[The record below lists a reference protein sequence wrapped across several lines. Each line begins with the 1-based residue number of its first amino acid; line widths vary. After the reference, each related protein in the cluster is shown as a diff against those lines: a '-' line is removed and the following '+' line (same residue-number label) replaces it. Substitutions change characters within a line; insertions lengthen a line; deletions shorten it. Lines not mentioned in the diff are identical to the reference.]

1 MPNELLLAGKVAVVT
16 GAGKGIGRAIAE
28 ALAAEGAQVAI
39 LDRDPAGAEAAA
51 AAIEAA
57 GGEAIAVACDV
68 SMPAQV
74 TAAIERTVAGCGGI
88 DVLVNNAGITHTA
101 PLEELSLEL
110 WNETI
115 AVDLTGVYLMTQ
127 AALPEL
133 ERRRGKIVNV
143 ASQLALRGAPKMSH
157 YCAAKAGVL
166 GFTRG
171 CAVELIG
178 RGIQVN
184 AIAPGP
190 TETENLFGVP
200 TETLDAIREELPIKR
215 FATVD
220 EIAPAVVLLA
230 SRNGDYFVGATLNVS
245 GGHVM

>member
-1 MPNELLLAGKVAVVT
+1 MPSEPLLAGKVAVVT

-28 ALAAEGAQVAI
+28 ALAAEGAEVAI
-39 LDRDPAGAEAAA
+39 LDRDRDGAAAAA
-51 AAIEAA
+51 AAIEA
-57 GGEAIAVACDV
+57 GGGRALAVGCDV
-68 SMPAQV
+68 SEPAQV
-74 TAAIERTVAGCGGI
+74 TAAVERTVADCGGI
-88 DVLVNNAGITHTA
+88 DVLVNNAGITNTST
-101 PLEELSLEL
+101 LEELTLEL
-110 WNETI
+110 WSETI

-166 GFTRG
+166 GFTRA

-178 RGIQVN
+178 RGVHVN

-200 TETLDAIREELPIKR
+200 AETLDAIREELPIKR
-215 FATVD
+215 FATVE

-230 SRNGDYFVGATLNVS
+230 SGNGDYFVGATLNVS

>member
-1 MPNELLLAGKVAVVT
+1 MPGEPLLPGKVAVVT
-16 GAGKGIGRAIAE
+16 GAGKGIGRAIAR
-28 ALAAEGAQVAI
+28 ALAAEGAEVAI
-39 LDRDPAGAEAAA
+39 FDRDGDGAATAA
-51 AAIEAA
+51 AAIEAT
-57 GGEAIAVACDV
+57 GGRARAFACDV
-68 SMPAQV
+68 SVPEQV
-74 TAAIERTVAGCGGI
+74 TAAVEATVADCGGI
-88 DVLVNNAGITHTA
+88 DILVNNAGITNTSS
-101 PLEELSLEL
+101 LEELSLER
-110 WNETI
+110 WNETL
-115 AVDLTGVYLMTQ
+115 AVDLTGVYLMTR

-166 GFTRG
+166 GFTRA
-171 CAVELIG
+171 CAVELIE

-215 FATVD
+215 FATVE